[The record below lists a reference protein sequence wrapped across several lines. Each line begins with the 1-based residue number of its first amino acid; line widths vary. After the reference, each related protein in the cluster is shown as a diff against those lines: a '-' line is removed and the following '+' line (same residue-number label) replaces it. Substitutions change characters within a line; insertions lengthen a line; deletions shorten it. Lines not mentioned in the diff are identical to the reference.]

1 MHHVALASG
10 AAVARVTHVG
20 TGSDARN
27 NTDLRAIAQNRLV
40 GNHDQQQRRGRRSLT
55 SSTSS
60 LRRGRCGSSSSRGSL
75 VTFAAKVPFP
85 EGIPDG
91 NGVVPGVGKGMPK
104 WPEVWE
110 WLNYEKKMQTL
121 DSAEAV
127 KMMKRGAIL
136 LDVRF
141 EPDYEKWSVPG
152 SVHVPYVTG
161 GILAKMRLPGFK
173 KKNVDFV
180 SQVEDAI
187 PNKNAK
193 IILACIWGGS
203 LVREPPKNRGLTDN
217 TKGAGSL
224 PAAFELYQAG
234 YKNLYHLYGGVNQY
248 YQDCAFDANLPEGEG
263 TWPGDLEWFGYR
275 QFVQKNRL
283 KGQRDD

>member
-1 MHHVALASG
+1 MHQAVLAPG
-10 AAVARVTHVG
+10 VAVARMARVG
-20 TGSDARN
+20 TSKN
-27 NTDLRAIAQNRLV
+27 NN
-40 GNHDQQQRRGRRSLT
+40 RRGEIPVATTTRRV
-55 SSTSS
+55 
-60 LRRGRCGSSSSRGSL
+60 GSSSSRRRGSL
-75 VTFAAKVPFP
+75 VTVAASNVPFP
-85 EGIPDG
+85 VGTPDANGI
-91 NGVVPGVGKGMPK
+91 VPGVGKGMPK

-110 WLNYEKKMQTL
+110 WLNYEKKMETL

-127 KMMKRGAIL
+127 ELVKRGAVL

-173 KKNVDFV
+173 KKNLDFV
-180 SQVEDAI
+180 SQVEEAI
-187 PNKNAK
+187 PDKNTK

-203 LVREPPKNRGLTDN
+203 LVREPPKNRGLTDD

-224 PAAFELYQAG
+224 PGAFELYQAG
-234 YKNLYHLYGGVNQY
+234 YTNLYHLHGGVNQY
-248 YQDCAFDANLPEGEG
+248 YQDCAFNTNLPEGEG

-275 QFVQKNRL
+275 QFKQKDRL